1 MLTPNFKALVEVKM
15 DFRIKVF
22 AQTQSFVFKFVAGN
36 VNTFN
41 VGQKI
46 LAKSANPKTKAWFL
60 FWC

>member
-22 AQTQSFVFKFVAGN
+22 AQTQSFVFKFVTSD
-36 VNTFN
+36 VNTLN

-46 LAKSANPKTKAWFL
+46 FSKVS
-60 FWC
+60 